1 MQLKNLLSIE
11 CASEK
16 EMRVIFE
23 DDKQSVYF
31 YKKNNKLIIKGNKL
45 NNKLYKL
52 NFIPVFVTKVNVLMR
67 FIIAD

>member
-1 MQLKNLLSIE
+1 
-11 CASEK
+11 
-16 EMRVIFE
+16 MRVIFE